1 MSKLKNSTQWHYF
14 NINKCSQPAQIKLSH
29 EMKTDI
35 FIIILLYREN
45 NTIFWSVE
53 RKENVKNILKYEKVK
68 GS

>member
-35 FIIILLYREN
+35 YTFSLFYFTERIIPFSGLLN
-45 NTIFWSVE
+45 G
-53 RKENVKNILKYEKVK
+53 KKMLKIY
-68 GS
+68 